1 MWIHFAIVM
10 LFHLE
15 LSMIVWIYVLPLS
28 PSTFSVE
35 VILQGLELTYIERLL
50 PVISERLDCSPHLHF
65 YVHWCSKLLSLHG
78 RKLKERSKSLLTSLT
93 DLQKSI
99 VQKQSDLGKL

>member
-1 MWIHFAIVM
+1 M
-10 LFHLE
+10 LFHVEIEHCCMSWCFPYFL
-15 LSMIVWIYVLPLS
+15 YLS
-28 PSTFSVE
+28 PTFSVE

-65 YVHWCSKLLSLHG
+65 YVHLCSKLLSLHG
-78 RKLKERSKSLLTSLT
+78 RKLKERSKNLLTSLT